1 MIQISQW
8 FYGEDLIIDLVSAFV
23 LLLIALFS
31 LRYYKVERKNK
42 NYIYLA
48 ISFLLIAVSF
58 FFKILANFTVYYK
71 FFEVRNIGLL
81 TLTFLHVKTS
91 DILFIFG
98 YLIYRLLHL
107 LGLYILYL
115 IYQKNQS
122 KYNIFLMVFFIMIS
136 TYSSESAYYIFH
148 LTALV
153 LLSLITIQYYE
164 NYKKNKLFN
173 SKMLTN
179 SFAIIGLSQILFIFV
194 QLNKEF
200 YVAAEI
206 IQLVGYLILLTTF
219 VKVLWNAKKKE

>member
-107 LGLYILYL
+107 LGLYILCL